1 MALFG
6 ALNRQ
11 DCGTPALFLCG
22 VVMVVSVQSS
32 RLVRVLLCSA
42 LLLVM
47 PLALTGC
54 NLNRGEKKLAQDA
67 KKLEGEN
74 FDTDLTFN
82 SVTLEDFDKNGDRWW
97 KVKAEQATYSRDQKV
112 ARVKKPKGELY
123 QDGKVVLKV
132 TGDGGEVLK
141 DGERIFLRGN
151 IVATDVRDGLVM
163 KGNELEWQPK
173 KDVVF
178 IRNDVTGTRQK
189 VNASAQKGKYLTR
202 QRRLELD
209 GKVAVNSQDP
219 DVKFNTERLVW
230 LVDKQKVIGERP
242 LQVERSEN
250 KAVTDR
256 AFANQGEMDLKTRI
270 VTLKQAAKLNIVDP
284 AVEVTGDLINWQVR
298 ERMVLSPQPVTIN
311 NVKDNVTL
319 TGDQGDL
326 NLKTKLLTL
335 TGNVRGAGGPRQS
348 RLTSDRLLWNLDTQ
362 QFQAEGNV
370 TYEQAKPPLNL
381 AGPKANGTLKEQQ
394 VVVSGGRVVTEFV
407 P

>member
-1 MALFG
+1 MLF
-6 ALNRQ
+6 
-11 DCGTPALFLCG
+11 
-22 VVMVVSVQSS
+22 VVQSS
-32 RLVRVLLCSA
+32 RLMRVVLCSA
-42 LLLVM
+42 LLFTTPLV
-47 PLALTGC
+47 LSGC
-54 NLNRGEKKLAQDA
+54 NLNRGEKKLAEDA

-82 SVTLEDFDKNGDRWW
+82 SVTLEDFDKNGKLWW

-112 ARVKKPKGELY
+112 ARVKKPNGELY

-132 TGDGGEVLK
+132 SGDGGEVLK

-178 IRNDVTGTRQK
+178 IRNNLTGTRQK
-189 VNASAQKGKYLTR
+189 VKASAQNGKYLTR

-209 GKVAVNSQDP
+209 GKVVAESQDP

-230 LVDKQKVIGERP
+230 LVEKQQILGEKP

-250 KAVTDR
+250 KVVTDR
-256 AFANQGEMDLKTRI
+256 AVANQGEMNLKTRL
-270 VTLKQAAKLNIVDP
+270 VTLKQSAQLNIVDP
-284 AVEVTGDLINWQVR
+284 PVQVSGNLINWRVR
-298 ERMVLSPQPVTIN
+298 ERLINSPQPVTIN
-311 NVKDNVTL
+311 STKDNVTL
-319 TGDQGDL
+319 VGNQGEL

-335 TGNVRGAGGPRQS
+335 IGDVRGAGGPRQA
-348 RLTSDRLLWNLDTQ
+348 RLTSDRLLWNIDTQ

-370 TYEQAKPPLNL
+370 TYQQVKPPLNL
-381 AGPKANGTLKEQQ
+381 AGPRADGTLKDQQ
-394 VVVSGGRVVTEFV
+394 VVVSGGRVVTQFY
-407 P
+407 PNQR